1 MIGMASKKVLNGK
14 LVTVLIDYHDMIRKI
29 RISGDFF
36 IHPEE
41 SINEIEE
48 FLVGLDVRLEKEVIE
63 YKLRNFIRMRDIK
76 LIGFDEEDLTNVI
89 KEAVK

>member
-63 YKLRNFIRMRDIK
+63 YKLMGIRIK
-76 LIGFDEEDLTNVI
+76 HSNSLLFSKEILYLVI
-89 KEAVK
+89 QS